1 MQRVLLLLTILFA
14 LYACTTT
21 PPPPLGSVQPMP
33 APAQSGVIEVPLV
46 NPNAPVVQAVEEL
59 PPLDMQ
65 TISLNPNAVAH
76 IALLLPLKDPRF
88 SELAQAVRDGF
99 MAAASMNPQGLPIRV
114 YSDFDENR
122 SVVDTYRLA
131 VSNGANA
138 VVGPLT
144 RNGVSALA
152 AEQMIPV
159 PTLVLNTVD
168 MHPAEQLYFFGLPAD
183 DEARTVAQLAAARGF
198 HNAVVITNGT
208 AMSQRLQL
216 AFEEAWTKQGLTVA
230 REIDFRG
237 DTTEFKKGF
246 TIPNPAFASIPKDSK
261 DPKDLAIS
269 EFLVVPDT
277 MVFLALDN
285 KPARMVRPYLP
296 GRMPIYATSQV
307 FSDNEDTL
315 TNYDL
320 SGVRFV
326 DMPWLLQP
334 DHPAVIA
341 FPHPN
346 QPLPAMQERL
356 YALGIDAYRL
366 SQLMLAHRLSSD
378 LPLDGVI
385 GQINLNGHTF
395 QRTAVAGVFSQ
406 GRAVSTETV
415 TATPAIQ
422 MFPDQFKSTP

>member
-1 MQRVLLLLTILFA
+1 
-14 LYACTTT
+14 
-21 PPPPLGSVQPMP
+21 MP

-65 TISLNPNAVAH
+65 TIPLNPNAVAH

-198 HNAVVITNGT
+198 HKAVVITNGT

>member
-1 MQRVLLLLTILFA
+1 
-14 LYACTTT
+14 
-21 PPPPLGSVQPMP
+21 MP

-198 HNAVVITNGT
+198 HKAVVITNGT

-395 QRTAVAGVFSQ
+395 QRTAVGGVFSQ
-406 GRAVSTETV
+406 GRAVSTEAV

>member
-1 MQRVLLLLTILFA
+1 M
-14 LYACTTT
+14 
-21 PPPPLGSVQPMP
+21 
-33 APAQSGVIEVPLV
+33 EVPLV
-46 NPNAPVVQAVEEL
+46 QPEQPVVESVEVL
-59 PPLDMQ
+59 PPLDVQ
-65 TISLNPNAVAH
+65 AIPLNPNAVAH

-88 SELAQAVRDGF
+88 SEVAQAVRDGF
-99 MAAASMNPQGLPIRV
+99 MAAASMNPQGLPIRL

-122 SVVDTYRLA
+122 SVVDTYRQA
-131 VSNGANA
+131 VSFGANA

-168 MHPAEQLYFFGLPAD
+168 IHPADQLYYFGLPAD
-183 DEARTVAQLAAARGF
+183 DEARTIAQLAAAKGF
-198 HNAVVITNGT
+198 HKAVVITNGT

-216 AFEEAWTKQGLTVA
+216 AFEEAWTKQGLTVT

-237 DTTEFKKGF
+237 DTTEFKTGF
-246 TIPNPAFASIPKDSK
+246 TIPNPAFARIPKDSK

-285 KPARMVRPYLP
+285 KTSRMIRPYLP
-296 GRMPIYATSQV
+296 GRMPIFATSQV

-320 SGVRFV
+320 NGVRFV

-366 SQLMLAHRLSSD
+366 VQLMLAHRLNAD
-378 LPLDGVI
+378 MPFDGVVGKI
-385 GQINLNGHTF
+385 DLNEHTL
-395 QRTAVAGVFSQ
+395 QRTAVAGIFSQ
-406 GRAVSTETV
+406 GRAVSTEAV
-415 TATPAIQ
+415 TAVPAIQ
-422 MFPDQFKSTP
+422 MFPDQFKTTP